1 MIVYEEL
8 TNHSQTLSL
17 LSLSLSLT
25 FLHHLFLFYF
35 IYFYLLQKERTNPPN
50 SKPDQ
55 NPFDSSSRVSLLLS
69 QYSAETLEQT
79 KKNKVT

>member
-17 LSLSLSLT
+17 LSLSLSLSLISSPS
-25 FLHHLFLFYF
+25 FF
-35 IYFYLLQKERTNPPN
+35 ILFYLLQKERTNPPN